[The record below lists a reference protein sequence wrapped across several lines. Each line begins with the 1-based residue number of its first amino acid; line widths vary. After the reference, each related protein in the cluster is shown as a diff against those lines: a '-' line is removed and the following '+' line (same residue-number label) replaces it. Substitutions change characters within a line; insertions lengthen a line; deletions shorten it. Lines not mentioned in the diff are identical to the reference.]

1 MNLEI
6 ERKFLVRDGRW
17 RDGAIGQ
24 QRLQQGY
31 LANTGTCSVRVRLAG
46 GQGWI
51 SVKGMRPGRVRDEYE
66 YAIPGAEASAMLTAF
81 AGDPLID
88 KVRHRV
94 PVGAQVFEVDEFAG
108 ANRGLVIAEIEL
120 DAPDQEFPHPPW
132 LGDEVTDDGRYY
144 NFRLASEPFGTW
156 PEELRQAV
164 ARGRHRPEAAR

>member
-1 MNLEI
+1 MNPEI
-6 ERKFLVRDGRW
+6 ERKFLVCDGRW
-17 RDGAIGQ
+17 RNGATGQ

-31 LANTGTCSVRVRLAG
+31 LANTATCSVRVRIAG

-66 YAIPGAEASAMLTAF
+66 YAIPAVDATAMLAAF
-81 AGDPLID
+81 VGDPLID
-88 KVRHRV
+88 KVRHCV
-94 PVGAQVFEVDEFAG
+94 PVGSHVFEVDEFQG

-120 DAPDQEFPHPPW
+120 DAPDEAFPQPPW

-144 NFRLASEPFGTW
+144 NFRLVSEPFGAW

-164 ARGRHRPEAAR
+164 ARGRCRPEGAR

>member
-6 ERKFLVRDGRW
+6 ERKFLVCDGRW
-17 RDGAIGQ
+17 REGATGQ
-24 QRLQQGY
+24 QRLRQGY
-31 LANTGTCSVRVRLAG
+31 LANTAACLVRVRVAQ

-66 YAIPGAEASAMLTAF
+66 YAMPEADAMAMLAAF
-81 AGDPLID
+81 VGSALID

-94 PVGAQVFEVDEFAG
+94 PVSGHVFQVDEFEG

-120 DAPDQEFPHPPW
+120 DAPEEEFPHPPW

-144 NFRLASEPFGTW
+144 NFRLVSEPFGAW

-164 ARGRHRPEAAR
+164 ARGRGRAEGAR

>member
-1 MNLEI
+1 MNIEI

-17 RDGAIGQ
+17 RDGATGQ
-24 QRLQQGY
+24 QRLRQGY
-31 LANTGTCSVRVRLAG
+31 LANTAACSVRVRVAG

-66 YAIPGAEASAMLTAF
+66 YAIPEADAAAMLAAF
-81 AGDPLID
+81 VGDPLID

-94 PVGAQVFEVDEFAG
+94 PVGGHVFEVDEFQG

-120 DAPDQEFPHPPW
+120 DAPDEEFPQPPW

-144 NFRLASEPFGTW
+144 NFRLVFEPFGAW

-164 ARGRHRPEAAR
+164 AGGHGRPKEAR

>member
-1 MNLEI
+1 MNVEI

-17 RDGAIGQ
+17 RDGSTGQ

-31 LANTGTCSVRVRLAG
+31 LANTAACSVRVRVAG
-46 GQGWI
+46 SEAWI

-66 YAIPGAEASAMLTAF
+66 YAIPEADASAMLAAF
-81 AGDPLID
+81 AGEPLID

-94 PVGAQVFEVDEFAG
+94 PAGGHVFEVDEFLG

-120 DAPDQEFPHPPW
+120 DAPDEEFPHPPW

-144 NFRLASEPFGTW
+144 NFRLVSEPFGSW
-156 PEELRQAV
+156 PEELRDAV
-164 ARGRHRPEAAR
+164 ARGRGRPEGAR